1 MGTRPG
7 PGGERKLL
15 SLSAPTRSTPWAP
28 AEPGRAADPG
38 APRALPAGAASGG
51 TAVPSRAWRGHRLAS
66 GSGGGRGPPCSP
78 TPPDP
83 DSAGRRRAPATPAS
97 RGEKYPAEKE
107 SQGSLAREARAEAG
121 PAGAGV
127 TWDLPMVGPGVPG
140 LIAG

>member
-15 SLSAPTRSTPWAP
+15 SLRAHSGHTVGAGGARL
-28 AEPGRAADPG
+28 GRG
-38 APRALPAGAASGG
+38 
-51 TAVPSRAWRGHRLAS
+51 SRRPES
-66 GSGGGRGPPCSP
+66 PPGGRGLGEEPRSRPGPDAGTGSQAAAGEGAGRP
-78 TPPDP
+78 GSQTPPAP